1 MGKWKN
7 GAPRKKKSVLSHFIF
22 TIIPAGTE
30 TSTLFFTQH
39 PTASFDCTPYQKAR
53 PGDTLRAAF
62 CAERVSGCSA
72 LPGSALVSVFQT
84 TIQYCLQEVHS
95 YLIEPSLSQGI
106 FFSSSFLLCRLSAAY
121 LTISKSSKETD
132 HGSVRGTQTCIV
144 VHFGLPACGLS
155 IYSPDGQSRP
165 AWPPAADNDASGLGV
180 CYCSAVMARLVRRDS
195 RTAMCEALER
205 FAPDS
210 VQSYRS
216 LAPVAVGRAILEA
229 LKTFHA

>member
-1 MGKWKN
+1 M
-7 GAPRKKKSVLSHFIF
+7 APREKKKKSVLSHFIF

-106 FFSSSFLLCRLSAAY
+106 FFFSSLSFVGCIPYDKQIKQR
-121 LTISKSSKETD
+121 D
-132 HGSVRGTQTCIV
+132 GSWLRSRYTTLHRGT
-144 VHFGLPACGLS
+144 F
-155 IYSPDGQSRP
+155 
-165 AWPPAADNDASGLGV
+165 WPT
-180 CYCSAVMARLVRRDS
+180 RLCLVNTRL
-195 RTAMCEALER
+195 T
-205 FAPDS
+205 
-210 VQSYRS
+210 
-216 LAPVAVGRAILEA
+216 GRAARHGL
-229 LKTFHA
+229 